1 MRKLLFA
8 LTALAIFT
16 PCAYAQE
23 DVKVLLVI
31 DAKDSEATCA
41 AIAERNPD
49 CVLDG
54 LDCAGCIAKHV
65 PLWLQKEEMQ
75 VRRAKRRAVL
85 ETTMEAEG
93 KVAVTA
99 EKAPK

>member
-1 MRKLLFA
+1 MRTLFVALALSLFA
-8 LTALAIFT
+8 SAAV
-16 PCAYAQE
+16 AQE
-23 DVKVLLVI
+23 AVKVLVVI
-31 DAKDSEATCA
+31 DAKDSAAVCA

-65 PLWLQKEEMQ
+65 PLWLQKEEYQ
-75 VRRAKRRAVL
+75 VRRATRRAAL
-85 ETTMEAEG
+85 EATMEAEG

-99 EKAPK
+99 EKAPQ